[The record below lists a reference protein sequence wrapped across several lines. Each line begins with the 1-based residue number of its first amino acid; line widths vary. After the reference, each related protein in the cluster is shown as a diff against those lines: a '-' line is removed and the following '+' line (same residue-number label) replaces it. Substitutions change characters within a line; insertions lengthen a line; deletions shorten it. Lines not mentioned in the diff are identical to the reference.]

1 MPTLETVDAW
11 IRGNVLDRKAWDASA
26 EKEIAITQS
35 TRNLVRWYPESEL
48 TDELVAYQAIWE
60 LQGMDPALKFQKQGV
75 RSVSEGSDRIDYLSR
90 DKVAPDVRDLLG
102 PPAFELIEEA
112 PVILEGG
119 RLL

>member
-1 MPTLETVDAW
+1 MPTLETVDLW
-11 IRGNVLDRKAWDASA
+11 IQGNVLDRKAWSDST
-26 EKEIAITQS
+26 EKGIAVTQA
-35 TRNLVRWYPESEL
+35 TRNLVRWYPDTDL

-75 RSVSEGSDRIDYLSR
+75 KSVSEGSDRIDYSTR
-90 DKVAPDVRDLLG
+90 DKVSPDVRDTQG

-119 RLL
+119 RLI